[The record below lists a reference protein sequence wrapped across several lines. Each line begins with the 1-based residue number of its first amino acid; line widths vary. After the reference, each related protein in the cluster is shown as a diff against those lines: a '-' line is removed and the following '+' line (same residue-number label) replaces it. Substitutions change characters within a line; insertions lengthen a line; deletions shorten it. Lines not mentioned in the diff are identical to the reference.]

1 MEFPKMATAAFTLS
15 MPQKEAFDYTL
26 KALQDAGALIGTQIP
41 PERIEFALKQHDR
54 MAGSLEI
61 PLTGHVLTAKL
72 KDGQT
77 SATLTAGPSMQY
89 VIYVVAIAAIA
100 IVVGNLLLG
109 SLAGIWSALVAVA
122 AAYAMWVLFAR
133 LPEDALNALGEK
145 LRSSDKVVG
154 GGPAAP
160 QDAINPEPKPTP
172 KPQPASATTAPKPD
186 ASKPLVTPAPQPQK
200 ALPAPHDTV
209 ERPAA

>member
-1 MEFPKMATAAFTLS
+1 MEFPTMATAAYTLS

-41 PERIEFALKQHDR
+41 PERIEFAVKQQDR

-61 PLTGHVLTAKL
+61 PLNGHVITAKL

-77 SATLTAGPSMQY
+77 SATLTVGPSMQY
-89 VIYVVAIAAIA
+89 VVYVVAIVAITL
-100 IVVGNLLLG
+100 VVGNLLLG
-109 SLAGIWSALVAVA
+109 SLGAVWSVLIAAA
-122 AAYAMWVLFAR
+122 AAYALWMLFAR
-133 LPEDALNALGEK
+133 MPEDALNMLGGK
-145 LRSSDKVVG
+145 LRSDKVIG

-160 QDAINPEPKPTP
+160 QDALNPEPKPVP
-172 KPQPASATTAPKPD
+172 KPQQATASTATKPD

-200 ALPAPHDTV
+200 ALPAPHDTA